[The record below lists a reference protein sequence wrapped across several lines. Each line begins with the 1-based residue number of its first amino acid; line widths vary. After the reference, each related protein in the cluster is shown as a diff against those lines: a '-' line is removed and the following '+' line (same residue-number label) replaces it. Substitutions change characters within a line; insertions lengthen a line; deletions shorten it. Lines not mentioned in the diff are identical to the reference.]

1 MIMLDDSILGHLIF
15 DGLPDSADSFYNIK
29 QILTDA
35 GVTFPA
41 KMTWEP
47 VKPTVLIC
55 FSVDSRMF
63 YAKDQVGEYETL
75 AEIYDA
81 VDRRDVQVKFDE
93 SVRLSGEVEDFMGD
107 DLSMI
112 GVRSERKGFRRIL
125 IGRGQEGQDTLD
137 YSHYYHFLL
146 QAKQWLAD
154 QDDFVKAYSFIQM
167 HPAFWYRP
175 IPERSPYHWATDN
188 GHESVWVCVTRNDKN
203 EPVVMLEHGSSVEPE
218 HTMHYH
224 DFRLDV
230 WAPTFEEAYI
240 DLAKKTHK
248 FFSLDGEERPDVE
261 YKKTKLELELEERLE
276 EAKKDLDSE

>member
-1 MIMLDDSILGHLIF
+1 MLDDSILGHTIF

-35 GVTFPA
+35 RVTYPA

-47 VKPTVLIC
+47 VKPTALIC

-63 YAKDQVGEYETL
+63 YIKDEVGEYETL
-75 AEIYDA
+75 SKAYDEIN
-81 VDRRDVQVKFDE
+81 RRDINVKFDE

-112 GVRSERKGFRRIL
+112 GVPSSRDGFRRML
-125 IGRGQEGQDTLD
+125 IGRGREGQDTLD
-137 YSHYYHFLL
+137 YHHYYQFLCL
-146 QAKQWLAD
+146 AKKWLEN
-154 QDDFVKAYSFIQM
+154 QDDFVLAYSFISS

-175 IPERSPYHWATDN
+175 NADRFPHMWDTEN
-188 GHESVWVCVTRNDKN
+188 GHHSVWVGLSKNDGV
-203 EPVVMLEHGSSVEPE
+203 PVVMLEHGSSVAPE

-240 DLAKKTHK
+240 DLAKRTHK

-261 YKKTKLELELEERLE
+261 YQKTQLELDLEERLE
-276 EAKKDLDSE
+276 EVERDLSE

>member
-1 MIMLDDSILGHLIF
+1 MIMLDDSILGHPIF

-35 GVTFPA
+35 GVTYPA

-47 VKPTVLIC
+47 VKPMALIC

-63 YAKDQVGEYETL
+63 YIKDQVGEYETL
-75 AEIYDA
+75 AEAYDD
-81 VDRRDVQVKFDE
+81 VERQDVQVKFDE
-93 SVRLSGEVEDFMGD
+93 SVRQSEQVKDFMGD

-112 GVRSERKGFRRIL
+112 GVPSGRKNYRRIL
-125 IGRGQEGQDTLD
+125 IGRGTDGQDTLD
-137 YSHYYHFLL
+137 YSHFYHFLCL
-146 QAKQWLAD
+146 TKKWLEN
-154 QDDFVKAYSFIQM
+154 QDDFVLAYQFIAA

-175 IPERSPYHWATDN
+175 SPERSPHMWDTEN
-188 GHESVWVCVTRNDKN
+188 GHHSVWVGLSKNDGV
-203 EPVVMLEHGSSVEPE
+203 PVVMLEHGSSVEPE

-248 FFSLDGEERPDVE
+248 FFSLDGEDRPDVE

-276 EAKKDLDSE
+276 ESKRDFSE